1 MKEIND
7 ITRAIKKGEVAP
19 VYLFDGDEPYF
30 IDMVS
35 DAFEH
40 HLLQPHERDFN
51 LSILYGKDIQ
61 SSIQVVNECRAY
73 PVMAQRKLVLIKEAA
88 QMKPAVLYELES
100 YCKNPSPSTTLVIAY
115 KYGKFDKRKSLVK
128 EAVKQGAVALTFDK
142 IKEHKLPEWVLDY
155 AKTHQW
161 TLTPQNAQ
169 LICEYLGNNLQKIA
183 NELGKL
189 ALNLTDTDREINA
202 DKIEKYIGVSKEYN
216 GFEYAKA
223 VLNGDVEKAFKVAQY
238 FITNPKSGNI
248 IMVLG
253 MLYSEF
259 RKIYLYHYSAHLQ
272 GNERAAA
279 MQIPPFALNDYHGA
293 ARHYTLP
300 KTIKA
305 IECLHEYNL
314 KAIGVNQQYTG
325 QHLLKE
331 LTAQLFSL

>member
-7 ITRAIKKGEVAP
+7 IIRSIKKGEVAP
-19 VYLFDGDEPYF
+19 VYLFDGEEPYF
-30 IDMVS
+30 IDQIC
-35 DAFEH
+35 DAFEAD
-40 HLLQPHERDFN
+40 LLQPHERDFN

-61 SSIQVVNECRAY
+61 SSVQVVNECRAY

-88 QMKPAVLYELES
+88 QMKPAVLYELEA
-100 YCKNPSPSTTLVIAY
+100 YCKNPSPTTTLVIGF
-115 KYGKFDKRKSLVK
+115 KYGKFDKRKNLVK
-128 EAVKQGAVALTFDK
+128 EAQKHGAVALTFDK
-142 IKEHKLPEWVLDY
+142 IKEYKLPDWVMEH
-155 AKTHQW
+155 AKNHQW
-161 TLTPQNAQ
+161 QLSPQNAQ
-169 LICEYLGNNLQKIA
+169 LICEYLGNDLQKIA

-189 ALNLTDTDREINA
+189 ALNLNENDREISA

-272 GNERAAA
+272 GSERTTA
-279 MQIPPFALNDYHGA
+279 MQIPPFALNDYHGP

-300 KTIKA
+300 KTIK
-305 IECLHEYNL
+305 ILECLHEYNL

-331 LTAQLFSL
+331 LTAQLFSM